1 MTDNTL
7 ENSRS
12 NAETAAKPLTLTDAA
27 ELLAQMTVGSVLVV
41 SETRGNARFVLV
53 RTEHHG
59 RPRWWSAP
67 LQTAPFVSDAMFD
80 IADLLGHSAAHAVLV
95 GTDPDRSFDLPDN
108 ALDGPYSYTARVPT
122 WRGELLLDLGRTA
135 PDGTVLTIY
144 ADAQPFAVVRP
155 GRDSWSVA
163 SEGSTA
169 LLADEARQALVA
181 HRCTL
186 FRA

>member
-1 MTDNTL
+1 MTDNPL
-7 ENSRS
+7 ENLSS
-12 NAETAAKPLTLTDAA
+12 NAETAAKPLTLTGAA

-41 SETRGNARFVLV
+41 SETRDNARFVLL

-67 LQTAPFVSDAMFD
+67 LHPAHFVSDAMFD

-95 GTDPDRSFDLPDN
+95 RTDSDRSFDLPDN
-108 ALDGPYSYTARVPT
+108 ALDGPYSYTTRVPT
-122 WRGELLLDLGRTA
+122 WRGELLLDLGRAA
-135 PDGTVLTIY
+135 PDGTVIAIY
-144 ADAQPFAVVRP
+144 ADGQPFAVVKP

-169 LLADEARQALVA
+169 LLTVQARQALVG